1 MNRIKSTSF
10 DAIASFVRDVEAK
23 IQPQK
28 MKEESLP
35 SLDSLAIGAIRYVS
49 CTMMRAGESF
59 NEDPKRKHMMYKVE
73 VQGGDVVWNVYFR
86 YTQLE

>member
-1 MNRIKSTSF
+1 M
-10 DAIASFVRDVEAK
+10 EAK